1 MDVFTC
7 CGELQVGRVTHIRPS
22 SDTFFYFLRF
32 TTVTTGGFNIKKS
45 INKKVFNNVMFMY
58 KFLHMTLVYV
68 NVFHKTKV
76 QREDIIA

>member
-1 MDVFTC
+1 
-7 CGELQVGRVTHIRPS
+7 
-22 SDTFFYFLRF
+22 
-32 TTVTTGGFNIKKS
+32 
-45 INKKVFNNVMFMY
+45 MFMY